1 MREGQETQN
10 PIPQCETV
18 GVFYWAKN
26 PELAGRKL
34 ADTATI
40 EALVKIPVMT
50 MPAPAPIQTVAIGS
64 TKFHILGTAHVS
76 RQSAED
82 VRRELRSGLY
92 DAVAIELCH
101 QRQQAISQPQ
111 SLADM
116 DLLQALRQGKGGM
129 IAASLALGAYQQRLA
144 EQFGIEPGAEM
155 RAAMEEAEHAS
166 LPLLLIDRD
175 IGTTLKRVYHSVG
188 WWRRLGLMAG
198 LGASLLSREKISEQ
212 EIEQLKQGDMLEATF
227 SEFAERSPALYQ
239 SLIAERDQFM
249 AAQLLLNA
257 RQHENVLV
265 VVGAGHVEGLTR
277 ELTAL
282 QDNASERLAE
292 LQQVPA
298 PSRWPKRIPW
308 LIIAI
313 ILAGFAYG
321 FSQDVQL
328 GWRLVTEWIVIN
340 GALCALGS
348 LIALAHPVTIV
359 SAFIAAPITS
369 LNPTIGAG
377 FVTAAVEM
385 AMRKPRVSDF
395 ASLRGDVTRLRGW
408 WSNRVARVLLVFILS
423 TIGSAAGTYIAGFRI
438 AEQLI

>member
-1 MREGQETQN
+1 MREGQETRN

-359 SAFIAAPITS
+359 SAFIAAP
-369 LNPTIGAG
+369 
-377 FVTAAVEM
+377 
-385 AMRKPRVSDF
+385 
-395 ASLRGDVTRLRGW
+395 
-408 WSNRVARVLLVFILS
+408 
-423 TIGSAAGTYIAGFRI
+423 
-438 AEQLI
+438 